1 MVQLF
6 GFTNPTVQ
14 RLFQDL
20 VAAEEA
26 PKSGKSL
33 NETISTTEDSSIV
46 CRVTPAISS
55 RKRQGQG
62 SPQESLQI
70 NPRQLEGVVSEGS
83 NEKQTEVKS
92 TVRVQKG
99 LKPSKQVNIL
109 PNTSDQVL
117 ECSQEDV
124 TRDTL
129 FVPSIEVTTIEN
141 NPNTKRNSLES
152 NNMGKSLESIDTVY
166 EGRTSRDHLTSNME
180 ISEEPNWMKETAKY
194 GKEVLQYKRRSQGR
208 VEKEVVKQSAQKAI
222 VSSVGHGAGM
232 SSQPKLHAVKGK
244 GSHETKALT
253 LIKKQPL
260 QEATISSP
268 GQFLLPTSDAKL
280 EDFDLHLVTKK
291 QKVGSQAR
299 EPPEQQLNSNEV
311 GVHRDTTEG
320 MVEGTSLRETNVV
333 SSRVECHVDI
343 ATSMPVLE
351 SQKNSCNSM
360 NLVHDHSTPERQV
373 QLLPQKSVAV
383 AANKSPQTT
392 AAPVCAAH
400 FFFLLAANLN

>member
-83 NEKQTEVKS
+83 NEKQAEVEP

-99 LKPSKQVNIL
+99 LKPSRQVKIL
-109 PNTSDQVL
+109 PNASDQVL

-124 TRDTL
+124 TRDAL
-129 FVPSIEVTTIEN
+129 SVPSIEVTTIEN
-141 NPNTKRNSLES
+141 NPNTKRHSLES
-152 NNMGKSLESIDTVY
+152 NTMGKSLESIDTVY
-166 EGRTSRDHLTSNME
+166 EGRTSRDHLPSNME
-180 ISEEPNWMKETAKY
+180 MSEEPQWMKETAKY

-232 SSQPKLHAVKGK
+232 LSRPKLHTVKGK

-268 GQFLLPTSDAKL
+268 GQFLSPISDAKL
-280 EDFDLHLVTKK
+280 EDFNLHSVTKK
-291 QKVGSQAR
+291 RKVGSQVR

-311 GVHRDTTEG
+311 AVHIDTTEG
-320 MVEGTSLRETNVV
+320 MVEGTSLRETNLV
-333 SSRVECHVDI
+333 SLRVECLADI
-343 ATSMPVLE
+343 AMRVPVLE
-351 SQKNSCNSM
+351 CQKSSCNSM
-360 NLVHDHSTPERQV
+360 ILVHDHSTPERQV

-383 AANKSPQTT
+383 AADKSPRTT

-400 FFFLLAANLN
+400 FYFPLAANLN

>member
-1 MVQLF
+1 
-6 GFTNPTVQ
+6 
-14 RLFQDL
+14 LFQDL

-62 SPQESLQI
+62 SCQESLQI

-83 NEKQTEVKS
+83 NEKQAEVES

-99 LKPSKQVNIL
+99 LKSSRQVKIL
-109 PNTSDQVL
+109 PNASDQVL
-117 ECSQEDV
+117 ECSEEDV
-124 TRDTL
+124 TRDAL
-129 FVPSIEVTTIEN
+129 SVPSIEITTIEN
-141 NPNTKRNSLES
+141 NPNTKRHLLES
-152 NNMGKSLESIDTVY
+152 NTRGKSLESIDTVY

-180 ISEEPNWMKETAKY
+180 MSEEPNWMKETAKY

-232 SSQPKLHAVKGK
+232 LSRPKLHTVKGK

-280 EDFDLHLVTKK
+280 EDFNLHSVTKK
-291 QKVGSQAR
+291 QKVGSEAR
-299 EPPEQQLNSNEV
+299 EPPEQQLNF
-311 GVHRDTTEG
+311 HRDTIEG
-320 MVEGTSLRETNVV
+320 MVEGTSPRETNVV
-333 SSRVECHVDI
+333 SSRVECHADI
-343 ATSMPVLE
+343 ETSMPVLE
-351 SQKNSCNSM
+351 CQKNSCNSM

-383 AANKSPQTT
+383 AADKSPWTT

-400 FFFLLAANLN
+400 FFFPLAANVN